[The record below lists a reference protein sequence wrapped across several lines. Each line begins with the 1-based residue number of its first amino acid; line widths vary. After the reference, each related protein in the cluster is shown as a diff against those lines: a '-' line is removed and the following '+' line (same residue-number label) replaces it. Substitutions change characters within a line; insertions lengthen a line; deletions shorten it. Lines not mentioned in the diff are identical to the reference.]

1 MLDIANSYI
10 PITQRLQRLQLLL
23 PLGTTLTDALL
34 DTGIE
39 ACLPLGLGHLVVDL
53 DL

>member
-10 PITQRLQRLQLLL
+10 PITQRLQLLL

>member
-10 PITQRLQRLQLLL
+10 AITQRLQRLL

-39 ACLPLGLGHLVVDL
+39 VYLPLGLGHLVVDL